1 MDENPAFTRIRKDIE
16 SHAVVLYMEGTPMF
30 PLTNRGAAVT
40 QALDLMGVAY
50 KAVNLMD
57 DPEIREAIRTAADAP
72 ETPHLYIHARFA
84 GGGEEVR
91 DLARSG
97 ALKALLDAAGIAAQ
111 PIS

>member
-16 SHAVVLYMEGTPMF
+16 THAVVLYMEGTPMF

-50 KAVNLMD
+50 KAVNLND
-57 DPEIREAIRTAADAP
+57 DPEIREAIKTAADAP
-72 ETPHLYIHARFA
+72 ETPHLYIHGRFA